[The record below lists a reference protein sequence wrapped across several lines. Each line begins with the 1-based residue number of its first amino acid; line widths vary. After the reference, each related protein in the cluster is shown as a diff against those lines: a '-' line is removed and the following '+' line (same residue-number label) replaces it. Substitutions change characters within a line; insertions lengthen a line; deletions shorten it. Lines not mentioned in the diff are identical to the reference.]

1 MMILVQI
8 IKWFFIVVA
17 CVSAMRISTI
27 ARSETGKSKYFASF
41 TDIFDYVEITRRR
54 DGKIGI
60 WFWIFVVSFTFFI
73 ALIILPAFG

>member
-1 MMILVQI
+1 MMILIQI
-8 IKWFFIVVA
+8 IKWFFIIVA
-17 CVSAMRISTI
+17 CVSAVRISTI
-27 ARSETGKSKYFASF
+27 ARSETGESKYFASI